1 MSAFL
6 SPILQAQLALQG
18 QSPPSI
24 APAASSP
31 LDHEFYP
38 RRFVTQPP
46 THNWRPGDYA
56 WLLTPAISQPPILVF
71 LNGGDG
77 ARISACAVAVAPIW
91 FGDEETL
98 SDGSPPEGLPTIVS
112 PRDLFANYD
121 AAVAEQQT
129 RCRVAVYDLLRSDAG
144 GAANG

>member
-6 SPILQAQLALQG
+6 SPITQAQQDLQG
-18 QSPPSI
+18 QSPAPGPQ
-24 APAASSP
+24 PAASP
-31 LDHEFYP
+31 PDHEFYS

-56 WLLTPAISQPPILVF
+56 WLLTRAISQPPILVF

-77 ARISACAVAVAPIW
+77 ARISACAVAIAPLW

-121 AAVAEQQT
+121 AAVAEQT
-129 RCRVAVYDLLRSDAG
+129 ERCRVAIYDLLRSDAG
-144 GAANG
+144 GSANG